1 MKNPEQT
8 TLLIVDDNPT
18 NIKVLF
24 DFLRE
29 SGFRVLI
36 ANDGQ
41 TTIERLDIAT
51 PDLILLDVMMPGL
64 DGFETCKYI
73 KSQPK
78 FQNIPIIFMT
88 ALGDA
93 ENKVK
98 GFSFGA
104 VDYITKPFQQEEVLM
119 RVNLHLKIQSL
130 TQKLTKNNN
139 SLVELNASL
148 EQRIEQRTLE
158 LKKAQSQ
165 LVLNEKMSSLG
176 QLVAGIAH
184 EINNPVSFINGN
196 LKYAYEYTQD
206 IINLVRMYQKY
217 YPEPVSEIA
226 DKLVD
231 IDFDYLAHDFPKLLE
246 SLQEGTN
253 RIANISKSMRIFSRV
268 DTDVKI
274 KFNIHDGLDS
284 TLLILGHR
292 LKANEQHPEIIVI
305 KEYSIL
311 PEIECYPGQLN
322 QVFMNILA
330 NAIDA
335 VEETNNGRQFTDIQA
350 RPNYIYIRTK
360 LQDNQHICIYIKDN
374 GIGISPEI
382 KNQLFE
388 HYMTTKAVGK
398 GTGLGLT
405 ISREIIEEKHGGKLE
420 FTSIHGQG
428 TEFVIELPL
437 FTSNN

>member
-1 MKNPEQT
+1 MKNPEQN

-36 ANDGQ
+36 ANDGE
-41 TTIERLDIAT
+41 TTLERLDVTT
-51 PDLILLDVMMPGL
+51 PDLILLDVMMPGI
-64 DGFETCKYI
+64 DGFETCKSI

-88 ALGDA
+88 ALVDA
-93 ENKVK
+93 EHKVK
-98 GFSFGA
+98 GFSSGA

-119 RVNLHLKIQSL
+119 RVNLHLKLQNL
-130 TQKLTKNNN
+130 TQKLTESNHN
-139 SLVELNASL
+139 LVNLNASL

-158 LKKAQSQ
+158 LKKIQSQ
-165 LVLNEKMSSLG
+165 LILNEKMSSLG

-184 EINNPVSFINGN
+184 EINNPLGFINGN
-196 LKYAYEYTQD
+196 LKYAYDYTQD
-206 IINLVRMYQKY
+206 IINLVQMYKKY
-217 YPEPVSEIA
+217 YPEPVTEIA
-226 DKLVD
+226 AKLAE
-231 IDFDYLAHDFPKLLE
+231 IDFDYLAQDFPKLLE
-246 SLQEGTN
+246 SLQEATN
-253 RIANISKSMRIFSRV
+253 RIANISKSMRTFSRV

-274 KFNIHDGLDS
+274 NFNIHEGLDS

-305 KEYSIL
+305 KDYSNL
-311 PEIECYPGQLN
+311 PEIDCYPGQIN

-335 VEETNNGRQFTDIQA
+335 VEETNNSRQFADIQA
-350 RPNYIYIRTK
+350 RPNYIYIRTELK
-360 LQDNQHICIYIKDN
+360 NNQHICIYIKDN

-388 HYMTTKAVGK
+388 QYLTTKAVGK

-405 ISREIIEEKHGGKLE
+405 ISREIIEGKHGGKLD
-420 FTSIHGQG
+420 FTSIQGQG
-428 TEFVIELPL
+428 TEFLIQLPL
-437 FTSNN
+437 FTS